1 MDNEQYLNI
10 EDGLSVG
17 DAKYLNIE
25 DGLSVGAVKYLDAN
39 EIITEEELNYI
50 KNKVPELDEKVGVID
65 DEIKEINSSLED
77 IEGELE
83 EIQVSINKIGCSPQN
98 TSSENSNILINFIE
112 NNKNNKVKFFI
123 PDGEYRFNEGLTLY
137 PHHNFEGKG
146 SRVSVLIFENSSDT
160 DALTLSDN
168 CLDSSY
174 AYSYINTYF
183 KKITVKGEGDEY
195 GNNAHR
201 NGLMLGKFS
210 SNELINTPLFRFE
223 DVFIEGF
230 NKGLFIEGYGHTFKD
245 IVIRKCNE
253 GVLLTH
259 PEQVMMLN
267 PWIEYC
273 HIGLIL
279 NPVEKLGSHCGHNMQ
294 VLGGSIQRN
303 HVGTQVYNF
312 MDFKYHTYS
321 ELNSEYDLILGDKNN
336 QSNYDLGVKN
346 VDIILNTDGNYLNNS
361 IYCSNVVYGNIR
373 LCNYSSVR
381 DKNDLYVSGYSKY
394 LTVNVSSE
402 LIGNVVF
409 NGKSVNS
416 CLLIKDNVLDTI
428 ASGKTLVRLNSIYG
442 LLGLVGLDYIYNKH
456 SLVFEMKKKSDV
468 IIKSSGEYDGLKVVD
483 GRSDQNNQVLVNFT
497 PRVNEIFINDL
508 EIKQSGRG
516 LVLTSD
522 NGKKRARLKLNNDGS
537 LGVVSI

>member
-1 MDNEQYLNI
+1 MANI
-10 EDGLSVG
+10 
-17 DAKYLNIE
+17 KN
-25 DGLSVGAVKYLDAN
+25 
-39 EIITEEELNYI
+39 ELNNI
-50 KNKVPELDEKVGVID
+50 KSALYGKDVRNSIHDAIEQCYTDASINGNANMEVTQARGEYETLGERLDD
-65 DEIKEINSSLED
+65 YASQLAR

-83 EIQVSINKIGCSPQN
+83 EIQVNINKIGCSPQN
-98 TSSENSNILINFIE
+98 TSTENSNILINFIE

-137 PHHNFEGKG
+137 PQHNFEGMG

-160 DALTLSDN
+160 DAFTISDN

-183 KKITVKGEGDEY
+183 KNITVKGEGDEY
-195 GNNAHR
+195 GNNANR
-201 NGLMLGKFS
+201 NGLILGKFS
-210 SNELINTPLFRFE
+210 SNELINTPLIRFE

-230 NKGLFIEGYGHTFKD
+230 NKGLFIEGYGHTLKD

-273 HIGLIL
+273 HCGLIL
-279 NPVEKLGSHCGHNMQ
+279 NPVEKLGRHYGHNMQ
-294 VLGGSIQRN
+294 VLGGAIQRN

-321 ELNSEYDLILGDKNN
+321 ELNSEYDLILGDKNDVT
-336 QSNYDLGVKN
+336 NYELGVKN
-346 VDIILNTDGNYLNNS
+346 VDIKLNTDGNYLNNS
-361 IYCSNVVYGNIR
+361 ICFSNVVYGNIR
-373 LCNYSSVR
+373 LCNYSSNR
-381 DKNDLYVSGYSKY
+381 NKNDLYVSGYSKY
-394 LTVNVSSE
+394 LTVNVLSE

-409 NGKSVNS
+409 DGDCMLT

-428 ASGKTLVRLNSIYG
+428 STDKTLVKLNSKYG
-442 LLGLVGLDYIYNKH
+442 LKGIVGLQYIYDTHN
-456 SLVFEMKKKSDV
+456 LVFDMMNNSNV
-468 IIKSSGEYDGLKVVD
+468 IVKSSTDWDGLKIVD
-483 GRSDQNNQVLVNFT
+483 GRSGQNNQLLANFT

-522 NGKKRARLKLNNDGS
+522 NGQKRARLKLNDDGS